1 MCRSSP
7 RIRAQRV
14 FGDSSRGVR
23 RHPHGDRGRCSGRQ
37 VDIVEAGTAQRDHTD
52 PQLVE
57 ALYRCRVDVIVDEH
71 AHGVAPGGEFRCAGV
86 EADVEVFEMV
96 TAQAVAFVE
105 RRSVVPFG
113 TEQQHAH
120 PTSVAAALGIRVT
133 STVM

>member
-7 RIRAQRV
+7 RIRASV
-14 FGDSSRGVR
+14 
-23 RHPHGDRGRCSGRQ
+23 CSATAVGEYAGTRTTAIEAAVAGRQ

-113 TEQQHAH
+113 TEQHMRIRQVSPQHWASAS
-120 PTSVAAALGIRVT
+120 PRP
-133 STVM
+133 